1 MGADKFMKNWVRY
14 FEENRARSRVVVAQP
29 LKPEPHL
36 REALIHSLQRFQV
49 GESGEG
55 RHLRRH
61 AALTGDVDYAKCI
74 NLFIKEEQEHSR
86 LQAEVLMAMGARL
99 LRRHWSNS
107 CFVLLRRLFG
117 LEEELLIL
125 LVPEM
130 IAQRFFRA
138 LRDCTKEPSLRAVFA
153 KIVGDEDAHVAFH
166 VDFLRGR
173 FANLPLA
180 RRILLRAGW
189 RVVFRGAC
197 LVVMLD
203 HRAALR
209 ASGISMAAFWW
220 DCGLIFDEVAAAMFR
235 RAPTGALNLNFIP
248 GK

>member
-1 MGADKFMKNWVRY
+1 MKKWLRY
-14 FEENRARSRVVVAQP
+14 FEENRDRPRIALAKPV
-29 LKPEPHL
+29 KPESHV
-36 REALIHSLQRFQV
+36 RRALIHSLQRFQV

-61 AALTGDVDYAKCI
+61 AALTGDADYAKCI

-86 LQAEVLMAMGARL
+86 MQGEILMAMGAPL
-99 LRRHWSNS
+99 LQRHWSNS
-107 CFVLLRRLFG
+107 CFVFLRRLFG

-138 LRDCTKEPSLRAVFA
+138 LRDCTREPSLRAVFG
-153 KIVGDEDAHVAFH
+153 KIVSDEDAHVAFH
-166 VDFLRGR
+166 VDFLRER
-173 FANLPLA
+173 FTKLPLA
-180 RRILLRAGW
+180 RRILIRAGW

-220 DCGLIFDEVAAAMFR
+220 DCGLIFDEVAAALFR